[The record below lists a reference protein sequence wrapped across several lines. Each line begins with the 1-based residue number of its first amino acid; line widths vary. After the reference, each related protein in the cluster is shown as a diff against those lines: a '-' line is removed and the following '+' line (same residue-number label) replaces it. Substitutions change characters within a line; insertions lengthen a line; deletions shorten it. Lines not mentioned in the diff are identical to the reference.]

1 MVKNLKEGD
10 QTMKLTS
17 TRGMVLPAAL
27 LLALLISGQATG
39 LDSQAQAQAQAQAT
53 EKISR
58 FGEYK
63 GYSPEVYDS
72 WVRTSRYL
80 TMRDNVRLAADIIR
94 PAVKGIVE
102 EKPLPAI
109 FIHTRYRRASIR
121 NGKVISEADSP
132 LSQIFLKRGYSL
144 LIVDVRG
151 SGASFGAWRGM
162 FDQDETRD
170 AYEIIEWLAGEPWC
184 DGKIGMSG
192 GSYLGTTQLM
202 AASSK
207 PPHLRALFPIVPIF
221 DLYDISYHGGVFYED
236 VVKTWSALTGMLD
249 AQTPAASV
257 DDDPGGA
264 LLKQALQ
271 GHAANRS
278 VITIFG
284 VLKFRDGRDEA
295 TGSLAYQDW
304 GAAGKVKQ
312 ITDSKIPMYI
322 WGGWFD
328 SFTRDVFLMHKNF
341 KVPRKLVVG
350 AWSHSPKDPAV
361 QKEEYTR
368 LAVEGLRWFDY
379 WLKGI
384 DNGILGEPDIR
395 YQVMKAPK
403 VNEWR
408 TASAWPLAEAKPQD
422 YYFQAGS
429 SGSVASVNDGLL
441 SPTKQ
446 SSKDGRDA
454 YSVDYTT
461 TSGTSTRWDN
471 AVGGGFGY
479 PDMTANDK
487 KGLTYTTSLLDRDVE
502 VTGHPVVHLWVSS
515 TAADGDFFAYL
526 EEVDPSGAS
535 RYITEG
541 ALKASH
547 RALGK
552 PAYDYLGLPYHRSY
566 AQDVR
571 PLKPGEAVDLAFDL
585 EPTSNIFEAGNR
597 IRVTIV
603 CADKDNAET
612 RPVTPPPTITVYR
625 SAGRDSRIVLPVVPA
640 KADIKPN

>member
-1 MVKNLKEGD
+1 MNLKEGNK
-10 QTMKLTS
+10 TMRLKS
-17 TRGMVLPAAL
+17 MRGTVLSAAL
-27 LLALLISGQATG
+27 LLALLIPG
-39 LDSQAQAQAQAQAT
+39 LAAGFDAQAQAQAP

-58 FGEYK
+58 FGEYR
-63 GYSPEVYDS
+63 GYSTEVYDS

-80 TMRDNVRLAADIIR
+80 AMRDGVRLAADIIR
-94 PAVKGIVE
+94 PALAGKVD

-109 FIHTRYRRASIR
+109 FIHTRYRRASIQ
-121 NGKVISEADSP
+121 NGMVVSEANSP
-132 LSQIFLKRGYSL
+132 LSQVFLKHGYSL
-144 LIVDVRG
+144 LVVDVRG

-170 AYEIIEWLAGEPWC
+170 AYEVIEWLAGQSWC

-202 AASSK
+202 AASTK
-207 PPHLRALFPIVPIF
+207 PPHLKALFPIVPIF
-221 DLYDISYHGGVFYED
+221 DIYDICYHGGVYYED
-236 VVKTWSALTGMLD
+236 LLKTWSTFTGMLD
-249 AQTPAASV
+249 TQIPAAPV
-257 DDDPGGA
+257 DDDAGGA
-264 LLKQALQ
+264 LLKLAIQ
-271 GHAANRS
+271 GHAANRPAIS
-278 VITIFG
+278 IFSG
-284 VLKFRDGRDEA
+284 LKFRDGRDQV

-328 SFTRDVFLMHKNF
+328 SFTRDVFLMQKNYL
-341 KVPRKLVVG
+341 VPKKLAVG

-361 QKEEYTR
+361 QKEEFS
-368 LAVEGLRWFDY
+368 LAIVEALRWFDY

-384 DNGILGEPDIR
+384 DNGVMSGPDIH

-408 TASAWPLAEAKPQD
+408 TTSAWPLPESKSRD
-422 YYFQAGS
+422 FFFQAGS
-429 SGSVASVNDGLL
+429 SGSVASTNDGLL
-441 SPTKQ
+441 STIKPAV
-446 SSKDGRDA
+446 KDGRDA

-461 TSGTSTRWDN
+461 TSGTATRWDN
-471 AVGGGFGY
+471 AVSGGFGY

-487 KGLTYTTSLLDRDVE
+487 KGLTYTTAPLDKDVE

-515 TAADGDFFAYL
+515 TATDGDFFAYL

-535 RYITEG
+535 HYITEG
-541 ALKASH
+541 ALKASY

-566 AQDVR
+566 AQDAR
-571 PLKPGEAVDLAFDL
+571 PLKPGEAVELAFDL
-585 EPTSNIFEAGNR
+585 EPTSNIFDAGNR

-640 KADIKPN
+640 KADKKPN